1 MGGCE
6 RKAGRPYCCGHSQVR
21 DGWEPQGQGELEEEV
36 ATRDARAGQS
46 VVAFASHRLCP
57 FLPGVCLATK
67 LGDERMKSQLFGNPT
82 VEISHG
88 L

>member
-36 ATRDARAGQS
+36 ATQDARAGQS
-46 VVAFASHRLCP
+46 VVAFASH
-57 FLPGVCLATK
+57 
-67 LGDERMKSQLFGNPT
+67 
-82 VEISHG
+82 
-88 L
+88 